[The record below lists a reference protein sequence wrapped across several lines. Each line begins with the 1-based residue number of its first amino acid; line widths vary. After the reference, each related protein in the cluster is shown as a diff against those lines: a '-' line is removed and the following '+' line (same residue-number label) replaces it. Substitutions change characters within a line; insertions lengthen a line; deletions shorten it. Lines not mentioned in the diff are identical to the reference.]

1 MGNSAP
7 PRSALA
13 GGLHP
18 ANARQLLTGAGKK
31 TSGQVLVN
39 RQRARQTLQAE
50 KSKLPSS
57 PLIRP
62 SARANVL

>member
-31 TSGQVLVN
+31 PQV
-39 RQRARQTLQAE
+39 RCW
-50 KSKLPSS
+50 
-57 PLIRP
+57 
-62 SARANVL
+62 